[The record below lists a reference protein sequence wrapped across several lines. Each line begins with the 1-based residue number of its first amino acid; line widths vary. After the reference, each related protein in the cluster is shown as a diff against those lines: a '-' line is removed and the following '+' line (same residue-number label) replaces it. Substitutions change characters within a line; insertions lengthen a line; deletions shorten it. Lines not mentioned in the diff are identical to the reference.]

1 MKKSARIIC
10 SGALAAAVSVALA
23 AFASGHVVGGPLLS
37 AAGPGTTG
45 PAASAPPNLAGHDT
59 PSQSNTMMPASAP
72 APQASFDRFIV
83 KYRDGAAATRST
95 AALVSSV
102 NAAASHAGVAGM
114 KTAANGSR
122 SALTVQHLRTLA
134 VGGEVIKLSHV
145 LGRTEADALLA
156 QLRADPA
163 VEYAQPDY
171 IKHRFDVTPDDPGFN
186 LQWHYTH
193 PAAGIHAPEAWDTS
207 AGEGVVVAVL
217 DTGYV
222 DHSDLNGNII
232 DGYDF
237 ISAYGQDPQ
246 NPDIAGD
253 GDGRDADAH
262 DPGDW
267 TDASMDWCGPIG
279 DSSFHGTHVAG
290 TVAAVTNNGIGLA
303 GVAYNAKVQPVRVLG
318 HCGGF
323 TSDIADAIVW
333 ASGGSVDGVP
343 DNTTP
348 AEVLNLSL
356 GGSGSCTNDPA
367 TQAAVSGAVGRGT
380 TVVVAAGNS
389 NADAANFSPASCE
402 GVITVGATGV
412 DGARSWFS
420 NYGPTVSISAPGG
433 NATSGD
439 APNDAWIWSLGNKGA
454 QAPIAGP
461 DGEALIG
468 MIGTSM
474 ASPHVAA
481 VVALMQSAAVT
492 AGNAPLTPAQVRTVL
507 RNTAQPFVVA
517 PPMSTPIGAGI
528 MDAAAAVAAA
538 GQPIGD
544 EVATLLVNQQPL
556 YAQTG
561 AAGEG
566 LLYQFNVP
574 AGTRSLN
581 LRSYG
586 GTGNVSLYVAYDS
599 IPTAELHERKSSKS
613 GNSEA
618 VVITNPTAGTYYLR
632 MVGEQAFANVTV
644 LGLSR

>member
-1 MKKSARIIC
+1 MKKSTRIIC
-10 SGALAAAVSVALA
+10 SGTLAAAVSVALA
-23 AFASGHVVGGPLLS
+23 AFASGHVGGGPLLS
-37 AAGPGTTG
+37 TAGPGATGPTTG
-45 PAASAPPNLAGHDT
+45 APASLAGHGA
-59 PSQSNTMMPASAP
+59 PSRSNTMMPASAP

-83 KYRDGAAATRST
+83 KYRDAAAPRST
-95 AALVSSV
+95 AAILSSV

-114 KTAANGSR
+114 KTAGNGSR
-122 SALTVQHLRTLA
+122 AALTAQHLRTLA
-134 VGGEVIKLSHV
+134 IGGEVIKLSHA

-171 IKHRFDVTPDDPGFN
+171 IKHRLDVVPNDPGFG
-186 LQWHYTH
+186 LQWHYTD
-193 PAAGIHAPEAWDTS
+193 PTTGIHAPEAWDTS

-232 DGYDF
+232 GGYDF

-246 NPDIAGD
+246 NPDVAGD

-262 DPGDW
+262 DTGDW
-267 TDASMDWCGPIG
+267 TDASMPWCGRIT

-343 DNTTP
+343 ENTMP

-356 GGSGSCTNDPA
+356 GGSGSCSNDPV
-367 TQAAVSGAVGRGT
+367 TQAAVSGAIGRGT

-389 NADAANFSPASCE
+389 NADAANFSPASCQ

-412 DGARSWFS
+412 DGGKSWFS
-420 NYGPTVSISAPGG
+420 NYGPTVSVSAPGG
-433 NATSGD
+433 SATSGD
-439 APNDAWIWSLGNKGA
+439 APDDAWIWSLGNKGTKE
-454 QAPIAGP
+454 PITGP

-481 VVALMQSAAVT
+481 VVALMQSAAVA
-492 AGNAPLTPAQVRTVL
+492 AGNPALTPAQVRTVL

-517 PPMSTPIGAGI
+517 PPMATPIGAGI

-544 EVATLLVNQQPL
+544 EEATLLVNRQPL
-556 YAQTG
+556 HAQTG

-566 LLYQFNVP
+566 LLYQFNVAP
-574 AGTRSLN
+574 GTRSIN

-586 GTGNVSLYVAYDS
+586 GTGDVSLYVAHDSVPTTELYD
-599 IPTAELHERKSSKS
+599 RKSSKA
-613 GNSEA
+613 GNSET

>member
-1 MKKSARIIC
+1 MNKSTRIIC
-10 SGALAAAVSVALA
+10 TGTLATAVSVALA
-23 AFASGHVVGGPLLS
+23 AFASGHVGGGSMLS
-37 AAGPGTTG
+37 TAGTAATG
-45 PAASAPPNLAGHDT
+45 PASGAPAGMAGHGT
-59 PSQSNTMMPASAP
+59 PSRSNKVMPARAP
-72 APQASFDRFIV
+72 APQTRFDRFIV

-95 AALVSSV
+95 AATLSAV
-102 NAAASHAGVAGM
+102 NAAATRAGVAGM

-122 SALTVQHLRTLA
+122 SALTLRHLRTLA
-134 VGGEVIKLSHV
+134 VGGEVIKLSHG
-145 LGRTEADALLA
+145 LGRAEADALLA

-171 IKHRFDVTPDDPGFN
+171 IKRRFDVTPNDPNFN

-193 PAAGIHAPEAWDTS
+193 PTAGIHAPTAWDTT

-232 DGYDF
+232 AGYDF
-237 ISAYGQDPQ
+237 ISAYGQDAQ
-246 NPDIAGD
+246 NPDVAGD

-262 DPGDW
+262 DTGDW
-267 TDASMDWCGPIG
+267 TDASMAWCGRVS

-290 TVAAVTNNGIGLA
+290 TVAAVTNNGTGLA
-303 GVAYNAKVQPVRVLG
+303 GVAYDAKVQPVRVLG

-333 ASGGSVDGVP
+333 ASGGTVDGVP

-356 GGSGSCTNDPA
+356 GGSGSCSNDPV
-367 TQAAVSGAVGRGT
+367 TQAAVDGAIGRGT
-380 TVVVAAGNS
+380 TVVVAAGNA
-389 NADAANFSPASCE
+389 NADAANYSPASCE

-412 DGARSWFS
+412 DGGKSWFS
-420 NYGPTVSISAPGG
+420 NYGPTVSVSAPGG

-439 APNDAWIWSLGNKGA
+439 APDDAWIWSLGNKGTK
-454 QAPIAGP
+454 APIAGP

-468 MIGTSM
+468 NIGTSM

-481 VVALMQSAAVT
+481 VVALMQSAAVA
-492 AGNAPLTPAQVRTVL
+492 AGNPALTPSQVRTLL
-507 RNTAQPFVVA
+507 RSTAQPFVVA

-528 MDAAAAVAAA
+528 IDAAAAVAAA
-538 GQPIGD
+538 SQPIG
-544 EVATLLVNQQPL
+544 EEEATLLVNLQPL
-556 YAQTG
+556 KAQAG

-566 LLYQFNVP
+566 LLYQLNVP

-586 GTGNVSLYVAYDS
+586 GTGNVSLYVGYDL
-599 IPTAELHERKSSKS
+599 IPTAELYDRKSSKS

-644 LGLSR
+644 LGLYR

>member
-1 MKKSARIIC
+1 MKKSTRIIC
-10 SGALAAAVSVALA
+10 SGTLAAAVSVALA
-23 AFASGHVVGGPLLS
+23 AFASGVPASGVGHGGPS
-37 AAGPGTTG
+37 SSNKMMPT
-45 PAASAPPNLAGHDT
+45 SAPP
-59 PSQSNTMMPASAP
+59 
-72 APQASFDRFIV
+72 PQASFDRFIV
-83 KYRDGAAATRST
+83 KYRDGAATRST
-95 AALVSSV
+95 AAILSAV

-114 KTAANGSR
+114 KTTTNGSR
-122 SALTVQHLRTLA
+122 AVLTAQHLRTLA
-134 VGGEVIKLSHV
+134 VGGEVIKLSRA
-145 LGRTEADALLA
+145 LARTEADTLLA

-171 IKHRFDVTPDDPGFN
+171 IKHRFDVTPDDPNFN

-193 PAAGIHAPEAWDTS
+193 PTAGIHAPAAWDTT

-217 DTGYV
+217 DTGYL
-222 DHSDLNGNII
+222 DHSDLNDNII

-262 DPGDW
+262 DTGDW
-267 TDASMDWCGPIG
+267 TDESMMAWCGRIT

-333 ASGGSVDGVP
+333 ASGGTVDGVP

-356 GGSGSCTNDPA
+356 GGTGSCSSDPV
-367 TQAAVSGAVGRGT
+367 TQAAVDGAIGRGT
-380 TVVVAAGNS
+380 TVVVAAGND
-389 NADAANFSPASCE
+389 NANAANYSPASCE
-402 GVITVGATGV
+402 GVITVGATGI
-412 DGARSWFS
+412 DGAKSWFS
-420 NYGPTVSISAPGG
+420 NYGPAVSISAPGG
-433 NATSGD
+433 SATSGSD
-439 APNDAWIWSLGNKGA
+439 PDDAWIWSLGNKGTTT
-454 QAPIAGP
+454 PITGP
-461 DGEALIG
+461 DGEALMG

-481 VVALMQSAAVT
+481 VVALMQSAAVA
-492 AGNAPLTPAQVRTVL
+492 AGNPVLTPGKVRTLL

-528 MDAAAAVAAA
+528 LDAAAAVAAA
-538 GQPIGD
+538 TQPIGD
-544 EVATLLVNQQPL
+544 ELATVLVNLQPL
-556 YAQTG
+556 KAQTG
-561 AAGEG
+561 VAGEG
-566 LLYQFNVP
+566 LLYEISVP

-586 GTGNVSLYVAYDS
+586 GNGDVSLYVSFDS
-599 IPTAELHERKSSKS
+599 IPTVELYDRKSAKP

-618 VVITNPTAGTYYLR
+618 VVITNPAAGTYYVR
-632 MVGEQAFANVTV
+632 MVGEKAFANVTV
-644 LGLSR
+644 LGLYR